1 MGVATFDTLKAVEA
15 LEEAGVEK
23 GQAKATVA
31 MVRNAVTEGVATK
44 TDIAG
49 LEARFF
55 RAMWIQTSIVVGAV
69 LSAAGL
75 TVGLLMAFG

>member
-1 MGVATFDTLKAVEA
+1 MGVATFDTLKAAEA
-15 LEEAGVEK
+15 LEEAGVGEA
-23 GQAKATVA
+23 QAEAAVA
-31 MVRNAVTEGVATK
+31 MVRDAVTEGVATK

-55 RAMWIQTSIVVGAV
+55 PAMWIQTSIVVGAV